1 MAIADIICTYMY
13 GTFLALKTSLEVI
26 VKYAKTIINT
36 IDSTVKSIEVMI
48 VNVLDITADAMIKGL
63 KILCKKLTDLL
74 LPFDI
79 QNSKLCTSLYKCSFI
94 LQDILNPNSTI
105 TKTLVKYT
113 DVGETVQEIEEQLY
127 DLVGDYNEFK
137 KQICNFGFT
146 FELGIAT
153 AKGWIEDAKK
163 WTKSQIAKITRY
175 RTKIVTMLQKY
186 LDSIIDLGIAD
197 LLGKLQSLF
206 NCVLFDS
213 VDSCA
218 TLATSNSFYRWCT
231 GTLHIESIG
240 HNEFQMKPSWVESKL
255 STVDSFNL
263 KVKQIDDKLSQTLE
277 AMLVTNNIG
286 SATNA
291 YNLASLIKQF
301 GNLRIQ
307 DGKIVGWKKIKFI
320 NRITTTYD
328 NIIKAIK
335 DYNDA
340 NNHEIDV
347 TDNNY
352 SVDNILNNT
361 RINEINGTITF
372 KNVDITNYA
381 NPEIEVVDD
390 DVLIDAKTDIDSFG
404 RVILDGQGN
413 IISSSR
419 AAYSIF
425 LVTNGFPVSE
435 YDMSIYNLCKK
446 YALTFT
452 EYIDPKNMLNKS

>member
-1 MAIADIICTYMY
+1 M
-13 GTFLALKTSLEVI
+13 
-26 VKYAKTIINT
+26 
-36 IDSTVKSIEVMI
+36 
-48 VNVLDITADAMIKGL
+48 
-63 KILCKKLTDLL
+63 
-74 LPFDI
+74 
-79 QNSKLCTSLYKCSFI
+79 
-94 LQDILNPNSTI
+94 
-105 TKTLVKYT
+105 
-113 DVGETVQEIEEQLY
+113 
-127 DLVGDYNEFK
+127 
-137 KQICNFGFT
+137 
-146 FELGIAT
+146 
-153 AKGWIEDAKK
+153 
-163 WTKSQIAKITRY
+163 
-175 RTKIVTMLQKY
+175 
-186 LDSIIDLGIAD
+186 
-197 LLGKLQSLF
+197 
-206 NCVLFDS
+206 
-213 VDSCA
+213 
-218 TLATSNSFYRWCT
+218 
-231 GTLHIESIG
+231 
-240 HNEFQMKPSWVESKL
+240 
-255 STVDSFNL
+255 
-263 KVKQIDDKLSQTLE
+263 
-277 AMLVTNNIG
+277 TNNIG

-361 RINEINGTITF
+361 RINDINGTITF

-381 NPEIEVVDD
+381 NPQIDVVDD

-435 YDMSIYNLCKK
+435 YDLSIYNLCKK

-452 EYIDPKNMLNKS
+452 EYIDPKNMLKRA